1 MTILQSL
8 RRSTRKGGARCTR
21 PARLAHPTMTSVH
34 PCPLPAGALLARYA
48 DAGYVDCY
56 TATVS
61 RGVSHAEF
69 VETFYTG
76 AVFKLERWLL
86 KLVVGRPSTDEQARE
101 LASGGRAD
109 FAAWRVEDRSP
120 DQLLMCDIGGRTR
133 SWLMVSADP
142 VGNATQLYFGSAVV
156 PARRSSGGRPRMGM
170 AFAAL
175 LRFHKIYSSVLL
187 AAAHAR
193 LARSRAGRLP

>member
-1 MTILQSL
+1 VHTPGLPMPMTAVQ
-8 RRSTRKGGARCTR
+8 
-21 PARLAHPTMTSVH
+21 
-34 PCPLPAGALLARYA
+34 PCPLPADALLARYT

-86 KLVVGRPSTDEQARE
+86 TLVVARPSTDEEAKE
-101 LASGGRAD
+101 LASGSRAD
-109 FAAWRVEDRSP
+109 FAAWRVEDRAA

-142 VGNATQLYFGSAVV
+142 GGAATRLYFGSAVV
-156 PARRSSGGRPRMGM
+156 PARRPTAGKPRMGIV
-170 AFAAL
+170 FAAL
-175 LRFHKIYSSVLL
+175 LRFHKLYSRVLL

-193 LARSRAGRLP
+193 LAQSRGAGLP